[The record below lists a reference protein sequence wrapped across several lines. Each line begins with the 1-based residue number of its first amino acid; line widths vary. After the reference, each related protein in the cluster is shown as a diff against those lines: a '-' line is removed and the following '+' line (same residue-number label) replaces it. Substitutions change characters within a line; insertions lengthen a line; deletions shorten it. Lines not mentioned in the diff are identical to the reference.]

1 MLSYD
6 EYMSSDHMGRTY
18 RNPKAPTRENTAST
32 KTPLAYHALLL
43 PTSAL
48 FNCRDEASMKRL
60 HLDLLGVELL
70 LSVSVMM
77 VFTFFSS
84 LNFSCV
90 FDEPAFSRS
99 SGNDILVD

>member
-1 MLSYD
+1 
-6 EYMSSDHMGRTY
+6 
-18 RNPKAPTRENTAST
+18 
-32 KTPLAYHALLL
+32 
-43 PTSAL
+43 
-48 FNCRDEASMKRL
+48 MKRL